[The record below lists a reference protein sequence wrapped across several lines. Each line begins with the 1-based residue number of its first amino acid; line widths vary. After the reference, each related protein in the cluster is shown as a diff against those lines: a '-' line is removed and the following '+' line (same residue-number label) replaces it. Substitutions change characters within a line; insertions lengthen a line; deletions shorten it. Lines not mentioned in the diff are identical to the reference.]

1 MSVFSSSFK
10 ENLSEDM
17 DSSSVPFI
25 SSFLNNYRAQGLD
38 TSLTNT
44 GSNDRNVGSTEKEAF
59 VPAILYPTTNS
70 FMVVDS
76 YSFSSCASR
85 V

>member
-1 MSVFSSSFK
+1 MSVISSSFE

-17 DSSSVPFI
+17 DSSSVSFTC
-25 SSFLNNYRAQGLD
+25 SFLNNYRAQGLD
-38 TSLTNT
+38 TPLTNT

-59 VPAILYPTTNS
+59 VPAILDPTINS
-70 FMVVDS
+70 FMAVDS
-76 YSFSSCASR
+76 YSFSSCVSR